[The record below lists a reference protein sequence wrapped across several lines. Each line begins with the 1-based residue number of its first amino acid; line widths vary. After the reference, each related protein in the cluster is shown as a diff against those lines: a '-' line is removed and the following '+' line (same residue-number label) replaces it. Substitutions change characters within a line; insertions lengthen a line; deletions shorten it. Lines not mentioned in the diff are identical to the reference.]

1 MGEGRGTETM
11 YVTYVTHHSAISEQL
26 LLLDSSFCPKFQKY
40 KNYASPVR
48 RSMVSSNNFFLFIAF
63 KVAKYGPEKTPYLVL
78 DNFPDLYEQKT

>member
-26 LLLDSSFCPKFQKY
+26 LLLDSSFCPKFQKC

-63 KVAKYGPEKTPYLVL
+63 KVAKYGLEKTPYLVL